1 MGYGSFLLV
10 RKHATQNESGKK
22 KSFYFPELYDD
33 ETAKKERKNL
43 EKLVQLELHS
53 GKVDEIF

>member
-1 MGYGSFLLV
+1 MLHKMNL
-10 RKHATQNESGKK
+10 EKK